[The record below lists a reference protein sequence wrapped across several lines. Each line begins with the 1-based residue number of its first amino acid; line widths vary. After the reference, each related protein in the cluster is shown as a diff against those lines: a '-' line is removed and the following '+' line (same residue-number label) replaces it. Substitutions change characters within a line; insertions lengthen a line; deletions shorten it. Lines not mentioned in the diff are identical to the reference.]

1 MKKLIFAI
9 FLIFI
14 IGNATSQ
21 SVVLDAY
28 IKAGL
33 ESNSSLKQQDLELQ
47 KALKAIDLVKSNLYP
62 KIAFNPNYTLAA
74 GGRRL
79 EFPIGDLLNPVYSTL
94 NALTKTNNFPQVEN
108 VSELLAPHNFH
119 DTRISFQMPVYNAD
133 IRNNIA
139 LQKQILTTEQSKKKF
154 LMFELKS
161 NIEAAYYQFLQANE
175 ALGIFE
181 KSILLRKEFV
191 DLNEKLVKNQVAL
204 KDAVLSAQYELSKL
218 EQQYLEAQKNRE
230 LARSYFNFLLNKDLN
245 TEILIDST
253 IINALPVVGTIDFY
267 QNWAQSNRPEFEQIN
282 SGKLVNLAVLHLQQK
297 NEKLPQVFLSGNT
310 GFQGYGYKFN
320 NQAYLIA
327 QIGLNWDLFHG
338 YEKKHK
344 IAQTKIEG
352 NILDEKQKQV
362 RQMIE
367 LQVKQKYLETQ
378 TAQSNLKPVQEAI
391 QKTEKILELTESRYK
406 NGNALVIEVNTAQNE
421 VLIARLTASIAR
433 YALWTKYADL
443 KKASGI

>member
-1 MKKLIFAI
+1 MKKLIYAI
-9 FLIFI
+9 LFFSGL
-14 IGNATSQ
+14 GKAWAQ
-21 SVVLDAY
+21 STILDNY
-28 IKAGL
+28 IKSGI

-47 KALKAIDLVKSNLYP
+47 KALKAIDMAKSNLFP
-62 KIAFNPNYTLAA
+62 KIAFNPNYTVAA

-119 DTRISFQMPVYNAD
+119 DTRITFQMPVFNAD

-161 NIEAAYYQFLQANE
+161 NIEAAYYQFLQASE

-191 DLNEKLVKNQVAL
+191 ELNEKLVKNQVAL

-218 EQQYLEAQKNRE
+218 EQQYLEAKKNQE
-230 LARSYFNFLLNKDLN
+230 LAKSYFNFLLNKDLN

-253 IINALPVVGTIDFY
+253 IINSQPAVGTLKFY
-267 QNWAQSNRPEFEQIN
+267 QEWAQGNRPEFDQIN
-282 SGKLVNLAVLHLQQK
+282 SGKLVNMAVLQLQQK
-297 NEKLPQVFLSGNT
+297 NEKLPQVFVGGNT

-320 NQAYLIA
+320 NQAYVIA
-327 QIGLNWDLFHG
+327 QIGLNWDIFHG

-362 RQMIE
+362 NQMIE

-378 TAQSNLKPVQEAI
+378 TAQSNLKPVEEAI

-406 NGNALVIEVNTAQNE
+406 NGNALVIEVNMAQNE
-421 VLIARLTASIAR
+421 VLIARLSSSIAR
-433 YALWTKYADL
+433 FNVWIKYADL